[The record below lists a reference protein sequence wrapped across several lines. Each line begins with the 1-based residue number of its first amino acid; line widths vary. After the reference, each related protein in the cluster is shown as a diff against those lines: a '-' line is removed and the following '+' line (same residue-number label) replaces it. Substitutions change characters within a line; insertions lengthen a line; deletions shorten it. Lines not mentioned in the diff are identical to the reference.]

1 MKTSAAR
8 LIALIGFAVA
18 IAACGQRGPL
28 FLPGDPSSVQTEIPP
43 VPPVPDDEPEDNGE
57 PDNGQ
62 AQ

>member
-8 LIALIGFAVA
+8 LLALIGFAVA
-18 IAACGQRGPL
+18 IASCGQRGPL

-43 VPPVPDDEPEDNGE
+43 VPTVPDDEPENNGE

-62 AQ
+62 TQ

>member
-43 VPPVPDDEPEDNGE
+43 VPPVPGDEPEDNGE